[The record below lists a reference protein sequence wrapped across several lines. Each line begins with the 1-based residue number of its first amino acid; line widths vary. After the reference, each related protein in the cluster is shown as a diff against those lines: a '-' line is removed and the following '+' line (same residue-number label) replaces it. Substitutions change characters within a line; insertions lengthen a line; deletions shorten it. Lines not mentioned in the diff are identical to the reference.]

1 VSGLADR
8 VTIDLPDGLV
18 ARPTTRDDVN
28 AIYRLVAAC
37 EQVNDGKVEIDRA
50 DVEAGFE
57 RFGFDPA
64 TDSVLVFEGSAPV
77 AYAELYLGRGEG
89 GVAPSHRG
97 RGIGTALLAWIE
109 ECARVAGEREVGQTT
124 TDGDARARELYLAN
138 GYEPSW
144 VAWIIRTELSASPEP
159 PDVPVGISIRPF
171 ELTDARPVQEMI
183 DAAFSEWE
191 GRDPSPYEVWATHI
205 LEHPAF
211 APELSP
217 LAFDGDELVGA
228 VLSFDVPP
236 EGWIEQVAT
245 RASHRGRGIAQA
257 LLRTAFVGFA
267 GRGYRIAGV
276 STESRTG
283 ALGLYEKVGMRVV
296 RQYTR
301 YRKELEGP
309 G

>member
-1 VSGLADR
+1 M
-8 VTIDLPDGLV
+8 TIELPDGLT
-18 ARPTTRDDVN
+18 ARPATRDDVD
-28 AIYRLVAAC
+28 AIYGLVAAC
-37 EQVNDGKVEIDRA
+37 EQANDGKVEIDRA

-64 TDSVLVFEGSAPV
+64 TDSMLVFDGSEPV
-77 AYAELYLGRGEG
+77 GYAELYLRRGEG
-89 GVAPSHRG
+89 DVAPVHRG
-97 RGIGTALLAWIE
+97 RGIGTALLGWIE
-109 ECARVAGEREVGQTT
+109 ERARASGQREVGQTT
-124 TDGDARARELYLAN
+124 TDGDTRARELFLAS

-144 VAWIIRTELSASPEP
+144 ISWIIRTELSASPEP
-159 PDVPVGISIRPF
+159 PDVPDGISIRPY
-171 ELTDARPVQEMI
+171 EPSDAHSVHEMI

-191 GRDPSPYEVWATHI
+191 GRDPSPFEEWASHM
-205 LEHPAF
+205 LKHPAF
-211 APELSP
+211 ASELSP

-245 RASHRGRGIAQA
+245 RATHRGRGIAQA
-257 LLRTAFVGFA
+257 LLRTAFVAFA
-267 GRGYRIAGV
+267 ERGYRVAGV
-276 STESRTG
+276 STDSRTG

-309 G
+309 R

>member
-1 VSGLADR
+1 

-18 ARPTTRDDVN
+18 ARPTTRDDVD
-28 AIYRLVAAC
+28 AIYGLVAAC
-37 EQVNDGKVEIDRA
+37 EQANDGKVEIDRA

-57 RFGFDPA
+57 RHGFDRS
-64 TDSVLVFEGSAPV
+64 TNSVLVFEGSAPV
-77 AYAELYLGRGEG
+77 AYAELYRGRGEG
-89 GVAPSHRG
+89 GVTPSHRG
-97 RGIGTALLAWIE
+97 RGIGTWLLGWIE
-109 ECARVAGEREVGQTT
+109 ERARAASEREVGQTT
-124 TDGDARARELYLAN
+124 TDGDTRARELFLAN

-144 VAWIIRTELSASPEP
+144 IAWIIRTELSPSPEP
-159 PDVPVGISIRPF
+159 PDVPSGISIRPL

-191 GRDPSPYEVWATHI
+191 GRDPSPYEVWASHI

-211 APELSP
+211 APQLSP

-228 VLSFDVPP
+228 VLSFDFPP

-245 RASHRGRGIAQA
+245 RPSHRNRGIAQA
-257 LLRTAFVGFA
+257 LLRTAFVGFYEA
-267 GRGYRIAGV
+267 GRRVAGV
-276 STESRTG
+276 STDSRTG

-301 YRKELEGP
+301 YTKRLD
-309 G
+309 